1 MPRKAPTTVIEQRVT
16 LGTHERQALARMLK
30 AEERTRYMEGIG
42 AAAQPLAIGAGVI
55 TAAYLGASAYRLVGG
70 VADFATGGAYDRLME
85 FMLGKEFNEKRKA
98 ENAARRGD
106 KSNLDIT
113 VDFLLG
119 LTTGK
124 GILWG
129 HED

>member
-16 LGTHERQALARMLK
+16 LGTHERTALARMLK
-30 AEERTRYMEGIG
+30 AEERARYMEGIG

-70 VADFATGGAYDRLME
+70 VADFATGGAYDRLMN
-85 FMLGKEFNEKRKA
+85 FILGTEANEKRKSDI
-98 ENAARRGD
+98 AASG
-106 KSNLDIT
+106 KSNLDNVIDT
-113 VDFLLG
+113 FLG
-119 LTTGK
+119 FTTGK

-129 HED
+129 RED

>member
-70 VADFATGGAYDRLME
+70 VADFATGGAYDRFIAFFIGDE
-85 FMLGKEFNEKRKA
+85 ANEKRKA
-98 ENAARRGD
+98 DVKASG
-106 KSNLDIT
+106 KSNFDLA
-113 VDFLLG
+113 VDTFLG
-119 LTTGK
+119 FTTGK

-129 HED
+129 RED

>member
-30 AEERTRYMEGIG
+30 AEERARYMEGIG
-42 AAAQPLAIGAGVI
+42 AAAQPLAIGAGVV

-70 VADFATGGAYDRLME
+70 VADFATGGAADRIYA
-85 FMLGKEFNEKRKA
+85 FFLGDEVNEERKA
-98 ENAARRGD
+98 KLAADDRTRAEVAFD
-106 KSNLDIT
+106 T
-113 VDFLLG
+113 FLG
-119 LTTGK
+119 WTTGK

-129 HED
+129 RDD